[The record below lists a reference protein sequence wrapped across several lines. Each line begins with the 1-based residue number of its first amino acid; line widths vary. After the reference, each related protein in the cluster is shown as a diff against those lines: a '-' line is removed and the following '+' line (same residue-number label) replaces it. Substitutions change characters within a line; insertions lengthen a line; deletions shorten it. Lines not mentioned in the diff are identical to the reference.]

1 MGNVCYA
8 IENMVD
14 VEVANN
20 GDAIWIHIG
29 LPIQWTCESNEVVVS
44 ATAAPHEGAQLAR
57 QPHQQPRSANLP
69 AMRDVYSGKF
79 GCCSRHIRDHLCA
92 THNKKAPGSAAESLR
107 YHGAL
112 EVDWHR
118 HQVGTSPS

>member
-29 LPIQWTCESNEVVVS
+29 LPIQ
-44 ATAAPHEGAQLAR
+44 
-57 QPHQQPRSANLP
+57 
-69 AMRDVYSGKF
+69 
-79 GCCSRHIRDHLCA
+79 
-92 THNKKAPGSAAESLR
+92 
-107 YHGAL
+107 
-112 EVDWHR
+112 
-118 HQVGTSPS
+118 